1 MIQLWPIPVKGRA
14 IRETTG
20 RPATVVARGGL
31 GTGVGGDPPPL
42 LRRASD
48 RGVLE
53 CVAKGVSADL
63 LGRPHDSKG
72 LPLRRGH
79 DSARSS
85 SQPTW
90 SRRSAN
96 SHAPSVF
103 ASVSRKRSCA
113 PSESLSARRV
123 CCESGL

>member
-1 MIQLWPIPVKGRA
+1 MIQPWPIPVKGRA

-42 LRRASD
+42 RRRASD

-53 CVAKGVSADL
+53 CVAKGVSTDL

-72 LPLRRGH
+72 LPLRCGH
-79 DSARSS
+79 DSARSGFGRTRRRAFGECLYHPGSTFS
-85 SQPTW
+85 S
-90 SRRSAN
+90 
-96 SHAPSVF
+96 
-103 ASVSRKRSCA
+103 
-113 PSESLSARRV
+113 L
-123 CCESGL
+123 L